1 MVLGI
6 FQYDYD
12 EATGLPSNR
21 RLFALSPFEARSDR
35 RMSGRFDGICV
46 DAQGNVWAA
55 ELGESAI
62 VGWRPDGEVI
72 CAVRVPMCTTPT
84 ICCFGGRQNRPFY
97 RASSMSV
104 VCRAGHSTGGSP
116 LDYGL
121 R

>member
-72 CAVRVPMCTTPT
+72 CAVRVPKCTTPT